1 MAREISAPNILDGVV
16 TEIGRS
22 GNVANIAVDVGSGNY
37 FYSYINRDAFG
48 RLDLKKDDHVKVI
61 FPSTSVV
68 LTPAEPKYTFSSP
81 NFLQGK
87 VEEVREN
94 IVTLNIGNNKIAANL
109 APWIA
114 EWKKGDEVRAIVKP
128 DDVILAKE
136 YPEHR

>member
-109 APWIA
+109 APWKA
-114 EWKKGDEVRAIVKP
+114 E
-128 DDVILAKE
+128 
-136 YPEHR
+136 

>member
-22 GNVANIAVDVGSGNY
+22 GNVANIAVDVGNGNY

-61 FPSTSVV
+61 FPSTNVV
-68 LTPAEPKYTFSSP
+68 LVPAEPKYTFSSP
-81 NFLQGK
+81 NFLEGK
-87 VEEVREN
+87 VEEVKEN
-94 IVTLNIGNNKIAANL
+94 IVTLNIGNNKIVANL
-109 APWIA
+109 APRKA

-128 DDVILAKE
+128 DDVILAREK
-136 YPEHR
+136 PEHR